1 MLVNVKVE
9 FGRPIKKI
17 LKKKNVSESELNGI
31 ELGLPRPEANTI
43 ATVQVRLRHKLL
55 EISNFS
61 LIYIYKDI
69 SIDTYILKF
78 VNFDC

>member
-17 LKKKNVSESELNGI
+17 FKKKNVSESELNGI

-43 ATVQVRLRHKLL
+43 ATVQVRL
-55 EISNFS
+55 
-61 LIYIYKDI
+61 
-69 SIDTYILKF
+69 
-78 VNFDC
+78 

>member
-17 LKKKNVSESELNGI
+17 FKKKNVSESELNGI

-43 ATVQVRLRHKLL
+43 ATVQVRLRQKLP
-55 EISNFS
+55 EISKFS
-61 LIYIYKDI
+61 LIWAKCQMYYLQIYLI
-69 SIDTYILKF
+69 
-78 VNFDC
+78 